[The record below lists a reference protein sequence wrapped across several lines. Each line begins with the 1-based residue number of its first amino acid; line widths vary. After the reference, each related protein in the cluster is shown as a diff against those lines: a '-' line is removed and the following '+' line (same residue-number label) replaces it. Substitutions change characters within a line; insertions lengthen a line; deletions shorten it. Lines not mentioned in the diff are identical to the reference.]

1 MATIK
6 NGIGYSPLT
15 DKVYLGKQ
23 NKEKGMWIGEKQD
36 ITNDFLAVAHAYFS
50 ENTSRIVRCGKDSN
64 IFFNVKND
72 KDSIEKAIKSLTKLL
87 TL

>member
-23 NKEKGMWIGEKQD
+23 NREKQD

-87 TL
+87 TS